1 MKSKALV
8 SSFLELL
15 IFEAHASL
23 WACFS
28 FTTAEE
34 FNTVDILCR
43 LSAKRSTC
51 WPWTR
56 TTMNISI
63 GESFQL
69 LTELN

>member
-34 FNTVDILCR
+34 FNTGQSYHECL
-43 LSAKRSTC
+43 LFGF
-51 WPWTR
+51 
-56 TTMNISI
+56 ISI
-63 GESFQL
+63 TLVRQL
-69 LTELN
+69 QTFEF